1 MVAAPFKRNQKIK
14 KEMKRKKEN
23 KKKKKRNPSH
33 MSKLLCRRKMWW
45 DTQQVA
51 GKKGL
56 TGKETHPKKS
66 CRGSKGPFHS
76 YDKGKK
82 FKIKNYKTHTHK
94 KKNKQIKGKHK
105 MQCTNIL
112 EIIQSL

>member
-1 MVAAPFKRNQKIK
+1 
-14 KEMKRKKEN
+14 
-23 KKKKKRNPSH
+23 
-33 MSKLLCRRKMWW
+33 MWW

-56 TGKETHPKKS
+56 TGKETHQKKS

-76 YDKGKK
+76 YDKE
-82 FKIKNYKTHTHK
+82 K
-94 KKNKQIKGKHK
+94 KKNLRLRITKTYTQKKKKTNKQIKGKHK

>member
-1 MVAAPFKRNQKIK
+1 
-14 KEMKRKKEN
+14 
-23 KKKKKRNPSH
+23 
-33 MSKLLCRRKMWW
+33 MWW
-45 DTQQVA
+45 DTQHVA

-82 FKIKNYKTHTHK
+82 FKIKNYEHTHTHTKTK
-94 KKNKQIKGKHK
+94 KTNKQIKGKHK
-105 MQCTNIL
+105 MQCANIL

>member
-1 MVAAPFKRNQKIK
+1 
-14 KEMKRKKEN
+14 
-23 KKKKKRNPSH
+23 
-33 MSKLLCRRKMWW
+33 MWW

-76 YDKGKK
+76 YDKEKK
-82 FKIKNYKTHTHK
+82 FKIKNYKHTQK
-94 KKNKQIKGKHK
+94 KTNKRKTQDAMRKYFRNNTKF
-105 MQCTNIL
+105 
-112 EIIQSL
+112 IIE

>member
-1 MVAAPFKRNQKIK
+1 
-14 KEMKRKKEN
+14 
-23 KKKKKRNPSH
+23 
-33 MSKLLCRRKMWW
+33 MWW

-76 YDKGKK
+76 YDKEKKK
-82 FKIKNYKTHTHK
+82 FKIKNYKNTHT
-94 KKNKQIKGKHK
+94 KKNKQTNKRKTQDAMHK
-105 MQCTNIL
+105 YFRNNTKF
-112 EIIQSL
+112 IIE

>member
-1 MVAAPFKRNQKIK
+1 
-14 KEMKRKKEN
+14 
-23 KKKKKRNPSH
+23 
-33 MSKLLCRRKMWW
+33 MWW

-51 GKKGL
+51 GKKDL

-76 YDKGKK
+76 YDKE
-82 FKIKNYKTHTHK
+82 KNLRLRITKTHTQK
-94 KKNKQIKGKHK
+94 KTNKQIKGKHK

>member
-1 MVAAPFKRNQKIK
+1 
-14 KEMKRKKEN
+14 
-23 KKKKKRNPSH
+23 
-33 MSKLLCRRKMWW
+33 MWW

-76 YDKGKK
+76 YDKEKK
-82 FKIKNYKTHTHK
+82 NLRLRITKTHTQ
-94 KKNKQIKGKHK
+94 KNKQTNKRKTQDAMHK
-105 MQCTNIL
+105 YFRNNTKF
-112 EIIQSL
+112 IIE

>member
-1 MVAAPFKRNQKIK
+1 
-14 KEMKRKKEN
+14 
-23 KKKKKRNPSH
+23 
-33 MSKLLCRRKMWW
+33 MWW

-94 KKNKQIKGKHK
+94 KKQTNKRKTQDAMHK
-105 MQCTNIL
+105 YFRNNTKF
-112 EIIQSL
+112 IIE

>member
-1 MVAAPFKRNQKIK
+1 
-14 KEMKRKKEN
+14 
-23 KKKKKRNPSH
+23 
-33 MSKLLCRRKMWW
+33 MWW

-76 YDKGKK
+76 YDKEKKKK
-82 FKIKNYKTHTHK
+82 FKIKNYKNIHT
-94 KKNKQIKGKHK
+94 KKNKNKQTNKRKTQDAMHK
-105 MQCTNIL
+105 YFRNNTKF
-112 EIIQSL
+112 IIE